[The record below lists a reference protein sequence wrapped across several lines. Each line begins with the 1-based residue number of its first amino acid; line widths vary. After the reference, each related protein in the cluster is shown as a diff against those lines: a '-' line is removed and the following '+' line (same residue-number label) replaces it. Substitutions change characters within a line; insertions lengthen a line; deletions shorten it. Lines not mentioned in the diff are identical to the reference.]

1 MYSALKAVVLVA
13 SILSVVVAWSSE
25 GRVER
30 LPVGGGA
37 QTALGCRSGTASD
50 SAYFLDRVRGIVRA
64 SAPRSLRDMAGLP
77 IVPPDSVQFIGLH
90 ALCEA
95 VSNRYRNHVNHL
107 RGDTLAPLFPVLLL
121 RVSPNRYVGD
131 PFGAD
136 SAGRHRLYITVDSLA
151 HTVAIW
157 GVRM

>member
-1 MYSALKAVVLVA
+1 MYSALKAFVLVA
-13 SILSVVVAWSSE
+13 SILSIVVAWSSE
-25 GRVER
+25 GRVET

-37 QTALGCRSGTASD
+37 RTALGCRIGTASD
-50 SAYFLDRVRGIVRA
+50 SAYFLDRVRGIVGA
-64 SAPRSLRDMAGLP
+64 SSPQSLRDMAGLP
-77 IVPPDSVQFIGLH
+77 IVPPDSVRFVGLH

-95 VSNRYRNHVNHL
+95 VGNRYRSHVNQL

-151 HTVAIW
+151 HTVSIW